1 MSLFRFDWYG
11 QLRARAPEL
20 LEDAGKLADT
30 LGIPDELRGRFGIS
44 ASNSS
49 APGLLRAAVR
59 DAIVETSGEYLPLN
73 RLGDEIRRVVKSVYG
88 DDFDAAP
95 INSAEAGLAVVHD
108 ALIAPSLIGRGEPP
122 RARTIV
128 PYERHIE
135 HHGSYGRP
143 FPGIYKDIFA
153 DRGATAGELGL
164 SGRRAENVDTVF
176 VKLTGARYDVH
187 GIKSYVCPLLV
198 HVNPEASLH
207 ALEHAASVHASD
219 LAGFATLGYDTPGCG
234 YGVKDENGVSR
245 LHRGI
250 GALAAKFGVPYI
262 ADNAWGTPFLGTD
275 PRRIGAQVMIYS
287 TDKVMG
293 GPTGGLIIGREDVMI
308 NVRRALG
315 LHSERFGSVSSHG
328 KGSHI
333 AFDPGKEAL
342 TGTLAALRLLRDDPE
357 PFVAAVDTT
366 WDIVLDEF
374 SRAKGRLKPGIL
386 LTRSLNAG
394 GVEINY
400 QDTWRN
406 GEFGIPIFSHE
417 DRIAQTNLFNNALV
431 RAGVAPNI
439 ADDANIF
446 ITPGAGTLDANGRV
460 QEDRLR
466 LAVRTV
472 FETLILLQ
480 QLAERIEADALRR

>member
-1 MSLFRFDWYG
+1 
-11 QLRARAPEL
+11 
-20 LEDAGKLADT
+20 
-30 LGIPDELRGRFGIS
+30 
-44 ASNSS
+44 
-49 APGLLRAAVR
+49 
-59 DAIVETSGEYLPLN
+59 
-73 RLGDEIRRVVKSVYG
+73 
-88 DDFDAAP
+88 
-95 INSAEAGLAVVHD
+95 
-108 ALIAPSLIGRGEPP
+108 
-122 RARTIV
+122 
-128 PYERHIE
+128 
-135 HHGSYGRP
+135 
-143 FPGIYKDIFA
+143 
-153 DRGATAGELGL
+153 
-164 SGRRAENVDTVF
+164 
-176 VKLTGARYDVH
+176 
-187 GIKSYVCPLLV
+187 
-198 HVNPEASLH
+198 
-207 ALEHAASVHASD
+207 
-219 LAGFATLGYDTPGCG
+219 
-234 YGVKDENGVSR
+234 
-245 LHRGI
+245 
-250 GALAAKFGVPYI
+250 
-262 ADNAWGTPFLGTD
+262 
-275 PRRIGAQVMIYS
+275 
-287 TDKVMG
+287 
-293 GPTGGLIIGREDVMI
+293 
-308 NVRRALG
+308 